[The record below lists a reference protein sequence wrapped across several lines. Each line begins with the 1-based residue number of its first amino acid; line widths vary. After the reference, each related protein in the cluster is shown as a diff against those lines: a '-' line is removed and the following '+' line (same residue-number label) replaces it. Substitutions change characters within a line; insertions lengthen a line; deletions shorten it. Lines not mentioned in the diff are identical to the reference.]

1 MGEQDLQIIDELK
14 QPMALGEVFSKSG
27 MWPDVKSQAQA
38 CVKILAGKEL
48 GLLPFESMGSIYMV
62 NGRLALSSKA
72 MAGLIKRSKKYD
84 YVIKKLDETECSIDI
99 TGQDG
104 VVGNTVFTFKDA
116 AKAGLVN
123 KDNWKSYPKNMLF
136 ARALSNAC
144 RFYCPEIIG
153 GYITYE
159 EAEDLISEI
168 IPAKTTVAIDVNAE
182 VKNGTEKA

>member
-27 MWPDVKSQAQA
+27 LWPDVKSQAQA
-38 CVKILAGKEL
+38 CVKILCGKEL
-48 GLLPFESMGSIYMV
+48 GLSPFESMNSIYMV
-62 NGRLALSSKA
+62 NGRLALATKA

-84 YVIKKLDETECSIDI
+84 YQIKKLDEQECTIDI
-99 TGQDG
+99 TTPDG
-104 VVGNTVFTFKDA
+104 VVGTTSFTFKDA

-123 KDNWKSYPKNMLF
+123 KDNWKNYPRNMLF

-144 RFYCPEIIG
+144 RFFCPEIIS
-153 GYITYE
+153 GYMSLE
-159 EAEDLISEI
+159 EAQDIEAEI

-182 VKNGTEKA
+182 VASGTEKV